1 MSESLSPNAEQ
12 IEAWNEGIGKAWI
25 AHLDALDRQI
35 APVGEAAMAAV
46 AVKRGDSV
54 LDIGCGAG
62 QTTIELARLVG
73 ETGWAHGVDVSGLMI
88 SAAGAAARKHSSL
101 NVSFEIADAQTFK
114 FRPAAYDIVYSR
126 FGVMFFKDPIAAF
139 VNIRSALK
147 PNGHVA
153 FCAWRLSAENPLMSA
168 PLQAAKDLLPSPEGP
183 PADPHA
189 PGPFAFAD
197 PDRVRGIL
205 SSAGFKDISIETWDG
220 QMGANP
226 VEEAIA
232 ITTDLG
238 PLGRRLNEAQA
249 DAPLRQ
255 RVREAVRHGLRD
267 FIDAD
272 GMLRAPGAGWIVRAA

>member
-25 AHLDALDRQI
+25 AHLNALDRQI
-35 APVGEAAMAAV
+35 APIGEAAMAA
-46 AVKRGDSV
+46 ASVKPGDSV
-54 LDIGCGAG
+54 IDIGCGAG
-62 QTTIELARLVG
+62 QTTIALARLVG
-73 ETGWAHGVDVSGLMI
+73 SAGWAHGVDVSGLMI
-88 SAAGAAARKHSSL
+88 SAAGAAARKHPSL

-114 FRPAAYDIVYSR
+114 FRPAAYDVVYSR
-126 FGVMFFKDPIAAF
+126 FGVMFFKDPVAAF
-139 VNIRSALK
+139 INIRSALK

-153 FCAWRLSAENPLMSA
+153 FCAWRLSGENPLMSA
-168 PLQAAKDLLPSPEGP
+168 PLQAAMDLLPAPAGP
-183 PADPHA
+183 PADPTA

-197 PDRVRGIL
+197 ADRVRGIL
-205 SSAGFKDISIETWDG
+205 SSAGFKDISIEAWDG
-220 QMGANP
+220 EMGANP
-226 VEEAIA
+226 VDEAIA

-249 DAPLRQ
+249 DAALRQ

-267 FIDAD
+267 FIGAD

>member
-35 APVGEAAMAAV
+35 APLGEAAMAAA

-62 QTTIELARLVG
+62 QTTIEIARQVG

-88 SAAGAAARKHSSL
+88 SAAGIAARKNAAL

-114 FRPAAYDIVYSR
+114 FRPAAYDIAYSR
-126 FGVMFFKDPIAAF
+126 FGVMFFKDPVAAF
-139 VNIRSALK
+139 INIRSALK
-147 PNGHVA
+147 PNGRVT
-153 FCAWRLSAENPLMSA
+153 FCCWRLSAENPLMSV
-168 PLQAAKDLLPSPEGP
+168 PLQAAADLLPPPDGP
-183 PADPHA
+183 PGDPHA

-197 PDRVRGIL
+197 PDRVRAIL
-205 SSAGFKDISIETWDG
+205 GAAGFTDISIEKWDG
-220 QMGANP
+220 LMGPNP
-226 VEEAIA
+226 GDDAIR

-238 PLGRRLNEAQA
+238 PLGRRLTEVQA
-249 DAPLRQ
+249 DASLRL

-267 FIDAD
+267 FISAD
-272 GMLRAPGAGWIVRAA
+272 GTLRAPGAGWIVRAG

>member
-35 APVGEAAMAAV
+35 APIGVAAMNAAS
-46 AVKRGDSV
+46 VKPGDSV
-54 LDIGCGAG
+54 IDIGCGAG

-88 SAAGAAARKHSSL
+88 SAAGAAARKHPSL

-114 FRPAAYDIVYSR
+114 FRPAAYDVVYSR
-126 FGVMFFKDPIAAF
+126 FGVMFFKDPVAAF
-139 VNIRSALK
+139 INIRSALK
-147 PNGHVA
+147 PKGHVA

-168 PLQAAKDLLPSPEGP
+168 PLQAAMDLLPPQAGP
-183 PADPHA
+183 PGDPTA

-197 PDRVRGIL
+197 PDRMREIL
-205 SSAGFKDISIETWDG
+205 SSAGFKDISIEKWDG

>member
-1 MSESLSPNAEQ
+1 MSETLSPNAEQ

-35 APVGEAAMAAV
+35 APIGAAAINAAAV
-46 AVKRGDSV
+46 KPGDSV
-54 LDIGCGAG
+54 IDIGCGAG
-62 QTTIELARLVG
+62 QTTIALARLVG
-73 ETGWAHGVDVSGLMI
+73 EAGWAHGVDVSGLMI
-88 SAAGAAARKHSSL
+88 SAAGAAARKHPSL

-114 FRPAAYDIVYSR
+114 FRPAAYDVVYSR
-126 FGVMFFKDPIAAF
+126 FGVMFFKDPVAAF
-139 VNIRSALK
+139 INIRSALK
-147 PNGHVA
+147 PKGHVA

-168 PLQAAKDLLPSPEGP
+168 PLQAAMDLLPP
-183 PADPHA
+183 PAGPAADPTA

-205 SSAGFKDISIETWDG
+205 SSAGFTDISIEKWDG
-220 QMGANP
+220 LMGANP
-226 VEEAIA
+226 VDEAIA

-255 RVREAVRHGLRD
+255 RVREAVRHGLRE
-267 FIDAD
+267 FIGGD

>member
-1 MSESLSPNAEQ
+1 MSETLSPNAEQ

-25 AHLDALDRQI
+25 AHLDSLDRQI
-35 APVGEAAMAAV
+35 APIGEAAIAAAAV
-46 AVKRGDSV
+46 RPGDSV
-54 LDIGCGAG
+54 IDIGCGAG
-62 QTTIELARLVG
+62 QTTIALARLVG

-88 SAAGAAARKHSSL
+88 SAAGAAARKHASL

-114 FRPAAYDIVYSR
+114 FRPAAYDVVYSR
-126 FGVMFFKDPIAAF
+126 FGVMFFKDPVAAF

-147 PNGHVA
+147 PKGHVA

-168 PLQAAKDLLPSPEGP
+168 PLQAAADLLPPLDGP
-183 PADPHA
+183 PADPTA

-197 PDRVRGIL
+197 ADRVRGIL
-205 SSAGFKDISIETWDG
+205 SRAGFKDISIEKWNG
-220 QMGANP
+220 EMGANP
-226 VEEAIA
+226 VDEAIA

-249 DAPLRQ
+249 DAALRQ
-255 RVREAVRHGLRD
+255 RVRDAVRHGLRE
-267 FIDAD
+267 FIGSD